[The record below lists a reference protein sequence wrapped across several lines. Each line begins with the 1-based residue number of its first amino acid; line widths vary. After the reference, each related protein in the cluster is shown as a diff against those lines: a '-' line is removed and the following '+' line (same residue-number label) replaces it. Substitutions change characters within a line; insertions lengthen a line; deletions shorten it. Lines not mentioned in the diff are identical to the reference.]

1 MIICPGAKLHVAVL
15 FVKRKEGDVD
25 LAAAA
30 ESGRWTPE
38 DVAVAADHRV
48 ARHVARRVVI
58 SAEGDENIK
67 YLAVKRVYTCRAAP
81 WSVL

>member
-1 MIICPGAKLHVAVL
+1 ML

-30 ESGRWTPE
+30 ESSRWTPE

-48 ARHVARRVVI
+48 ARHVACRVVI
-58 SAEGDENIK
+58 SAGGDENIK
-67 YLAVKRVYTCRAAP
+67 YLVVNRVYTCRTAL
-81 WSVL
+81 WSVLWY

>member
-1 MIICPGAKLHVAVL
+1 ML

-48 ARHVARRVVI
+48 ARHVSCRVVI

-67 YLAVKRVYTCRAAP
+67 YLVVKRVYTCGQCCGIACTA
-81 WSVL
+81 LFLTILYEL

>member
-1 MIICPGAKLHVAVL
+1 ML

>member
-1 MIICPGAKLHVAVL
+1 MIISPGAKLHVAVL
-15 FVKRKEGDVD
+15 LVKRKEGDVD

-38 DVAVAADHRV
+38 HVAVAADHRV
-48 ARHVARRVVI
+48 ARHVSCRVVI

-67 YLAVKRVYTCRAAP
+67 YLAVKGVYTCRAAP
-81 WSVL
+81 WSV

>member
-1 MIICPGAKLHVAVL
+1 MLL
-15 FVKRKEGDVD
+15 VKRKEGDVD

-48 ARHVARRVVI
+48 TRHVARRVII

-67 YLAVKRVYTCRAAP
+67 YLVVKRVDTCRAAL